1 MDSIDITDS
10 AFTIDS
16 MNTPIPTST
25 PTMFGGLNIDNTT
38 FMYIGVAVVLF
49 LIGLLIF
56 KFYQN
61 KKNNQP
67 NENLLDCPGGFCMKP
82 Q

>member
-10 AFTIDS
+10 AFTLDS
-16 MNTPIPTST
+16 NCVVNTST
-25 PTMFGGLNIDNTT
+25 PTMIGGLNINNTT

-49 LIGLLIF
+49 LIGMLIF

>member
-10 AFTIDS
+10 AFTLDYT
-16 MNTPIPTST
+16 NTKT

-38 FMYIGVAVVLF
+38 FMYIGVAAVLF
-49 LIGLLIF
+49 LIGMLIF

-67 NENLLDCPGGFCMKP
+67 NENLDCPGGFCMKP